1 MTTPKDGGVKGIV
14 FRHRRSRHVVDLSR
28 RREFLLLIGYHVTDR
43 RHHFILDC
51 VCVGICREDVDDDVL
66 VRFACFHVSNFHGGG
81 DDVSI
86 SSLLS

>member
-1 MTTPKDGGVKGIV
+1 MTTPKDGGVNGIV

-43 RHHFILDC
+43 RHHFILDWNLP
-51 VCVGICREDVDDDVL
+51 G
-66 VRFACFHVSNFHGGG
+66 FAGRTLMIMYWYDSHVFHVSNFRGGG